1 MLMRP
6 NSILPDGYIC
16 ECLVLWECHHLSI
29 LFDITALMVTIM
41 ISVIEGC
48 CSEGNHWPKSSY
60 WLNWRQLFERFT
72 VVTMTWLTVT
82 VYLYH
87 IWLGISFICRNHNQ
101 GLSLFTT
108 YHRVCNKITT
118 TGATCGEGTTFSSGS
133 PRCLVLLLDI
143 LFCAWCV
150 LDHCLSFSQP
160 YQLHPLYFYQ
170 LNRPITMP
178 SVCFSYCL

>member
-1 MLMRP
+1 MWVSCVLRMSSSLNFIRYY
-6 NSILPDGYIC
+6 SAYGYYYDFRDWGLLLRRKSLNQ
-16 ECLVLWECHHLSI
+16 EFLLAKLTS
-29 LFDITALMVTIM
+29 ALRTF
-41 ISVIEGC
+41 
-48 CSEGNHWPKSSY
+48 Y
-60 WLNWRQLFERFT
+60 

-87 IWLGISFICRNHNQ
+87 IWLGISFICRNHNH

-118 TGATCGEGTTFSSGS
+118 TGATCEEGTTFSSGS

>member
-1 MLMRP
+1 MRP

-16 ECLVLWECHHLSI
+16 ECLVFWECHHPWIWSIHLSI

-48 CSEGNHWPKSSY
+48 CSEGNHWTKSSY

-87 IWLGISFICRNHNQ
+87 TWLGISFICRNHNP

-108 YHRVCNKITT
+108 YHRVSNKIKT
-118 TGATCGEGTTFSSGS
+118 TGATC
-133 PRCLVLLLDI
+133 LVLLFDM

-150 LDHCLSFSQP
+150 LDHCWSFSQP

-178 SVCFSYCL
+178 SVYFSYCL